1 MDPKKKKMISDNF
14 DDVQI
19 KKFIHHHS
27 ISSE

>member
-1 MDPKKKKMISDNF
+1 MDPQKKMISDNF

>member
-1 MDPKKKKMISDNF
+1 MDPKKKKISDNF

>member
-1 MDPKKKKMISDNF
+1 MDPPQKKMISDNF